1 MCTYTPSPLSRPHPN
16 PSPLGRHR
24 APSGAHYAIQQLP
37 TSYFLYHIRIRELVM
52 DREAWRAA
60 VHGVTQS
67 RTRLRNRAELI
78 CYTHGGI
85 YVSRLL
91 SQFVPASSACLL
103 GPPPCIHMS
112 LLYVCVS
119 ILAPQIGVSTYYKSC
134 CA

>member
-1 MCTYTPSPLSRPHPN
+1 
-16 PSPLGRHR
+16 
-24 APSGAHYAIQQLP
+24 
-37 TSYFLYHIRIRELVM
+37 M